1 MLTDE
6 KDDPA
11 KLPNEF
17 DDVED
22 EGTAPAVKSGFSGA
36 AGNKKNLKHYKMLFV
51 IQSKEDYN

>member
-6 KDDPA
+6 KEDPA

-51 IQSKEDYN
+51 I